1 MHEFELNPSF
11 GYWLRFNEPGSE
23 IISGLAITQM
33 DVTIYEGW
41 NLISSITFPVEINN
55 ISDPEGLIIFG
66 TIYGFNGS
74 YISVAVL
81 EPGKGYWI
89 RSNGDGTISLN
100 YSLE

>member
-33 DVTIYEGW
+33 DVTIHEGW

-81 EPGKGYWI
+81 EPRERVLGSKQW
-89 RSNGDGTISLN
+89 RWNNFTELFF
-100 YSLE
+100 